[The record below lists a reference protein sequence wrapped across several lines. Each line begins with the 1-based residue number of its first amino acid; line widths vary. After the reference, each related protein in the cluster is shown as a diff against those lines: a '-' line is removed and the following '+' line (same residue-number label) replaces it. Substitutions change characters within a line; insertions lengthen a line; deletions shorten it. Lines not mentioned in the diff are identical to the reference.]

1 MIVDVFIMVGLERKF
16 RNKNVVVC
24 TPGFI
29 WGKIRKV
36 AYKQRA
42 TRGVETFR

>member
-29 WGKIRKV
+29 WGKIREV